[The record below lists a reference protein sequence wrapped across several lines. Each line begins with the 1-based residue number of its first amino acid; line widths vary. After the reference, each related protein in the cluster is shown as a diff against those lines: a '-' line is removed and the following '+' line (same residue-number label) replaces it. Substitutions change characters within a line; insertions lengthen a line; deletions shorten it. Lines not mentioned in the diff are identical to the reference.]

1 MVVMVPL
8 RLMLPQA
15 IKPYQGEELWEAAGH
30 LALHCQAGLRYTL
43 CCASLWPEVKA
54 CISEKKRKGKHRAWQ
69 PPVRFSVHV
78 GICGQWGFMSASCS
92 AQIG

>member
-8 RLMLPQA
+8 RLMLAQA
-15 IKPYQGEELWEAAGH
+15 IKPPQGEELWEAAGH

-54 CISEKKRKGKHRAWQ
+54 CISEKKRKGKIGLGNRLCA
-69 PPVRFSVHV
+69 SVCMWAYV
-78 GICGQWGFMSASCS
+78 GNGVL
-92 AQIG
+92 